1 MDLSSRQTL
10 QVINCNQGH
19 KVGGGGPDATF
30 SAAAVKITA
39 MVTRAAYSEVA
50 DAARGLREKQI
61 EVLQLR
67 RKLGALE
74 AEARARRTS
83 Y

>member
-50 DAARGLREKQI
+50 DAALREKQI

>member
-39 MVTRAAYSEVA
+39 MVTRAAHSEVA
-50 DAARGLREKQI
+50 DAALREKQI